1 MDPALDP
8 VQVAMLTLRIPRIS
22 TDANGR
28 EYNNARIMR
37 WALVRIGEEA
47 FRELVYQQ
55 WRENEIDGLPRST
68 AAAFMAK
75 LNRLAHSGKGGA
87 A

>member
-37 WALVRIGEEA
+37 RALASIGEEA
-47 FRELVYQQ
+47 FRELVYMQ

-68 AAAFMAK
+68 AAAFQAK
-75 LNRLAHSGKGGA
+75 LNAARGGA
-87 A
+87 R